1 MKTQFT
7 LWQKVANTPPAYLL
21 VLFAWLLSPFN
32 AFAVGVTSTPV
43 ANNFSASYDGAKVNL
58 SWVNSNRIEL
68 TSADASNGNINKWQ
82 EHSGTFGTISI
93 DNGILSCT
101 YTNDHAWPLSI
112 IEILLPDANVAGV
125 NSFMFDYTCDNNYK
139 CYAIIRE
146 VETNNAWTVYG
157 SDYVDY
163 APATSILAAP
173 NHAIWAGSWGMG
185 NTHGTYG
192 DRHFYS
198 IGIAPNP
205 GCINNSNVSFTL
217 SNLYFNTTTNQT
229 ALKIVRKIG
238 GVPSSVSD
246 GTVIDIAAGSTN
258 SYIDNTISNGNTYYY
273 AVFAEINSVWTKIAE
288 SSEVVVGSVKKDVD
302 LSLNQ
307 TEVTVPVGG
316 LFTLTRTTADGYDG
330 EISYSISPDGV
341 IDFNESTGVIT
352 GLQMG
357 TATITV
363 SASETENYVSDT
375 KTCTVT
381 VTKNFVGDLTIED
394 AGGSV
399 TLNWFYNLPISLA
412 NEGSQINQG
421 GSYSSTDY
429 DQGVRTIVYNCNGGT
444 AFYAK
449 DFKTPDAEHQTSNC
463 KSFSVKLRGDEDSE
477 NNLRV
482 IPYSWV
488 YRPNWAAGDLV
499 ADPISIEDDWKEVVI
514 TPSYFYTPGNEN
526 AKGGASGFN
535 YSDFP
540 VGCIAFLP
548 MSKNAVGNKQLQLK
562 DAYFQLINTNGL
574 TSSVKLVRK
583 DGSTPAAANDGT
595 SIYTGA
601 PTTFVDT
608 EGLLAGHT
616 YYYRVFATKD
626 DVTYMSAPVSVTI
639 PGTAKEDPELSLPAS
654 SAVLKVGDTYTLE
667 PTVASGYDG
676 TLAYEIT
683 AGSDKIS
690 LSGSTIT
697 AEAAG
702 TATVRVTAPETTE
715 YNQVTANYTVTVL
728 AVPETNLAITN
739 VDGDNVTLS
748 WTIPGI
754 IDLRTAKTTPSI
766 DSYGNCTSKE
776 LSISNNNEELTV
788 TYSAVSGWTDNA
800 FSFDVNISNIESL
813 SFEYHGDYTGSV
825 WSGIYPVLYCQN
837 NTSSYWDSN
846 KGTHGLSATE
856 WTSKGASEF
865 VLRGSG
871 SAFDASQTYTE
882 ILFVASDEGEVS
894 NGHMYLRNV
903 RYHTT
908 GMTDIDHIVIMRTT
922 DAAATDTVS
931 GTKLY
936 SGRMFHYTDAALSS
950 GMYYY
955 TIFAVYEDGCF
966 PVEYKT
972 FDNRSFT
979 ITYKDQGDVEFS
991 GVHATDYPTTH
1002 KGSATTNLKKASKD
1016 GYAFGGWYTTPA
1028 CTGDAINALAADTY
1042 DDDITLYARWIEMNL
1057 HQPGKYQAPDGYGRV
1072 LKNVNGH
1079 DYEVYLVTYDAI
1091 ETTNYGAL
1099 YAGPVTNISDGYRMF
1114 RTTSDINTT
1123 TTTKGDG
1130 WTEFKPYK
1138 YYGSDGSCSI
1148 DEFTKLNSS
1157 SSIGISHYARL
1168 GAGYYVRL
1176 YVKGYAS
1183 FALIGKESEGNS
1195 FVVKING
1202 ETQTYTANTDEH
1214 VARFTLA
1221 SVDEPYFIE
1230 ITGNGGNNNN
1240 FRGFSLQLP
1249 DVEHYTVTVAKN
1261 DNSYGTVSAASI
1273 ANVRAGEATYVTDNT
1288 LYIAGTTVTATP
1300 AENTA
1305 EYTYA
1310 FDSWSGVPATITE
1323 ATTVTANFTR
1333 TTNEYTLT
1341 WDLNGGTVTTAGT
1354 GAAVNATGM
1363 PFANVAFGTVITA
1376 PTVTKDGFQFVGW
1389 NETPASTMPAE
1400 NKTYTAKWATPIVI
1414 GSGTTNMNWENV
1426 YSCSITGDSIVEFNV
1441 DGNVD
1446 NGDEKCV
1453 DIRDKNF
1460 ADWWVKIT
1468 RGFYKATLRYG
1479 TPSGGVKVKIMV
1491 VDPSTGEPVKET
1503 TIDEHHTDNYFT
1515 AIWPLDLRDIDKDK
1529 TYYVRVIDAYSSTGS
1544 KPKVGSLEF
1553 TLTEPSTISNTAKTR
1568 LDYENVTVPYQ
1579 IASYD
1584 IEQDGQSETCLYIG
1598 YQHQADWT
1606 VKINRALYKI
1616 RILYGKPSAS
1626 TKLNMYIL
1634 NSSGETVW
1642 TSEQRPTPSG
1652 NYELWEIDGLDLTT
1666 YAEDDEYTI
1675 RIKDTYGS
1683 NGSVPYIAY
1692 IDFIPKATH
1701 TRSGLRVGDYGTIC
1715 LPYAVAEENIQGAE
1729 VYEME
1734 GWPAGSVAVVLN
1746 QINGGMEAGH
1756 PYIYQATANT
1766 ATFSYYVDGEEAE
1779 AGTHN
1784 GLVGSYTKE
1793 EITPNANNYIIYNNK
1808 LYYVNSL
1815 AYVGVNKAYINR
1827 SLAETVQSIPA
1838 PAPGKKQVRIPMNNN
1853 SITDIDQVIGGDSE
1867 NTKMIINGHLFIF
1880 CGDKTYNAQGQ
1891 LIK

>member
-1 MKTQFT
+1 MWVC
-7 LWQKVANTPPAYLL
+7 L
-21 VLFAWLLSPFN
+21 LFALVISTNSWATVVTAEWGDYTTPATGFPYGTYQEINGIKITPCATLASDPNVFIDGHNCHNYQLNTTGKYFDITLSSGYITQVKCNVWTDNNTLLKIQFSKKSSYDSNDLTGDPIPLHDANRDAPTSMLTVNAPSDAKSARIYKDGSDHWKCYLYRLIVTASTGCDSPETASFAASGAGISGSVPSNIN
-32 AFAVGVTSTPV
+32 ACAGGEFIIPNAGTLAKSGYDFVGWNDGSTTKSPGDSYIMPADGVTFTAEWNP
-43 ANNFSASYDGAKVNL
+43 
-58 SWVNSNRIEL
+58 
-68 TSADASNGNINKWQ
+68 
-82 EHSGTFGTISI
+82 H
-93 DNGILSCT
+93 
-101 YTNDHAWPLSI
+101 
-112 IEILLPDANVAGV
+112 
-125 NSFMFDYTCDNNYK
+125 
-139 CYAIIRE
+139 
-146 VETNNAWTVYG
+146 
-157 SDYVDY
+157 YV
-163 APATSILAAP
+163 PAVTDL
-173 NHAIWAGSWGMG
+173 N
-185 NTHGTYG
+185 
-192 DRHFYS
+192 
-198 IGIAPNP
+198 
-205 GCINNSNVSFTL
+205 
-217 SNLYFNTTTNQT
+217 
-229 ALKIVRKIG
+229 
-238 GVPSSVSD
+238 SSVSGDDVTITWTNYNKLNTPSVSFADAALNNYSTTNGTLSCNYTHAGGWAGPCLELSLPRSMNHVTSIDMEYYHTNSANSSGGIITYLKSGVEDAKGKWFDNSDDAHIYLTKTAEYTDIQIVPRAILWSTTSNAYSSDYHIGILGFACNLASASTGTFSIKDIYINTSDNQTTLDEIKIIRKKGSAPSSISD
-246 GTVIDIAAGSTN
+246 GTQVYSGVL
-258 SYIDNTISNGNTYYY
+258 NTFTDENVEDGLYYY
-273 AVFAEINSVWTKIAE
+273 AVYAREGEAYSAAVVEGPIQIGTPKEDPELSVSVTYAVISTDG
-288 SSEVVVGSVKKDVD
+288 SSM
-302 LSLNQ
+302 L
-307 TEVTVPVGG
+307 TVNNAV
-316 LFTLTRTTADGYDG
+316 GYDG
-330 EISYSISPDGV
+330 TLVYEVDPSGV
-341 IDFNESTGVIT
+341 ITLNESTGEIT
-352 GLQMG
+352 AVGAG

-363 SASETENYVSDT
+363 TAPATESYYSDS
-375 KTCTVT
+375 KT
-381 VTKNFVGDLTIED
+381 LTIH
-394 AGGSV
+394 V
-399 TLNWFYNLPISLA
+399 
-412 NEGSQINQG
+412 
-421 GSYSSTDY
+421 
-429 DQGVRTIVYNCNGGT
+429 V
-444 AFYAK
+444 
-449 DFKTPDAEHQTSNC
+449 
-463 KSFSVKLRGDEDSE
+463 
-477 NNLRV
+477 
-482 IPYSWV
+482 
-488 YRPNWAAGDLV
+488 
-499 ADPISIEDDWKEVVI
+499 SI
-514 TPSYFYTPGNEN
+514 
-526 AKGGASGFN
+526 
-535 YSDFP
+535 
-540 VGCIAFLP
+540 
-548 MSKNAVGNKQLQLK
+548 
-562 DAYFQLINTNGL
+562 
-574 TSSVKLVRK
+574 
-583 DGSTPAAANDGT
+583 
-595 SIYTGA
+595 
-601 PTTFVDT
+601 
-608 EGLLAGHT
+608 
-616 YYYRVFATKD
+616 
-626 DVTYMSAPVSVTI
+626 
-639 PGTAKEDPELSLPAS
+639 
-654 SAVLKVGDTYTLE
+654 
-667 PTVASGYDG
+667 
-676 TLAYEIT
+676 
-683 AGSDKIS
+683 
-690 LSGSTIT
+690 
-697 AEAAG
+697 
-702 TATVRVTAPETTE
+702 
-715 YNQVTANYTVTVL
+715 
-728 AVPETNLAITN
+728 PETNLAITN
-739 VDGDNVTLS
+739 VDGDNVTLT
-748 WTIPGI
+748 WDVPGK
-754 IDLRTAKTTPSI
+754 IDLSTAT
-766 DSYGNCTSKE
+766 
-776 LSISNNNEELTV
+776 LSNNSYFIISQKPADSKSYDEVKDELTV
-788 TYSAVSGWTDNA
+788 TYTAGQWAQEGIALPFTLSDLEYITYEYKGHRVFPAIISESSKLYWEYDVVESADNWTKVTRTPINDYQSEDIANPLPEA
-800 FSFDVNISNIESL
+800 KAITFCANPNVAKTDESF
-813 SFEYHGDYTGSV
+813 
-825 WSGIYPVLYCQN
+825 
-837 NTSSYWDSN
+837 
-846 KGTHGLSATE
+846 
-856 WTSKGASEF
+856 
-865 VLRGSG
+865 
-871 SAFDASQTYTE
+871 
-882 ILFVASDEGEVS
+882 
-894 NGHMYLRNV
+894 YLRNV
-903 RYHTT
+903 FYHCT
-908 GMTDIDHIVIMRTT
+908 GMTDIDHIVIRRTT
-922 DAAATDTVS
+922 SAPATSITD
-931 GTKLY
+931 GDEIY
-936 SGRMFHYTDAALSS
+936 SGKMSHFVDTDSKAAGL
-950 GMYYY
+950 YYY
-955 TIFAVYEDGCF
+955 TLFAVYENGSI
-966 PVEYKT
+966 PVESVT
-972 FDNRSFT
+972 LDTRVFN
-979 ITYKDQGDVEFS
+979 ITYKDKGDAEFS
-991 GVHATDYPTTH
+991 GTHETGYPTTH
-1002 KGSATTNLKKASKD
+1002 SNAAATALKKATKED
-1016 GYAFGGWYTTPA
+1016 YIFVGWYDNAA
-1028 CTGDAINALAADTY
+1028 CTGDAVTSLAAGAY
-1042 DDDITLYARWIEMNL
+1042 NADITLYARWEQLSL
-1057 HQPGKYQAPDGYGRV
+1057 HQPGRYQAPDGYGRI

-1288 LYIAGTTVTATP
+1288 FYIAGTTVTATP

-1354 GAAVNATGM
+1354 GAAVNATGT
-1363 PFANVAFGTVITA
+1363 PSANVAFGTAITA

-1400 NKTYTAKWATPIVI
+1400 NKIYTAKWATPIVI

-1503 TIDEHHTDNYFT
+1503 TIDEHYADNYFT

-1666 YAEDDEYTI
+1666 YSEDDEYTI

-1766 ATFSYYVDGEEAE
+1766 ATFSYYVDGDETP

-1853 SITDIDQVIGGDSE
+1853 SITDIDQVIGDDSE